1 MSDGRRRRGATAERA
16 LAAVTNAGIARR
28 EDAAAVDVCQPALD
42 QLATLR
48 DELNRLGGIDRD
60 WPGGLPGEVS
70 TALQDGA
77 TAIGLAHNRV
87 SMADAMVRSAEFGRR

>member
-1 MSDGRRRRGATAERA
+1 MSDGRRRRGATAEQG
-16 LAAVTNAGIARR
+16 LAAVTGLARR
-28 EDAAAVDVCQPALD
+28 EDRAAVDVCQPALE

-48 DELNRLGGIDRD
+48 DELNRLGGLVRD
-60 WPGGLPGEVS
+60 WPGGLPAEVG

-87 SMADAMVRSAEFGRR
+87 SMADALVRSAEFGRR